1 MLALP
6 SLRIL
11 RPRMKRGCVTTS
23 TLTGLWIT
31 SHVVWSQAY
40 KFKNNDYSQNAK
52 ELKRR
57 LKTLSKSKKL
67 ALMLLGLYKINVF
80 YANVDLLINPSATV
94 SVNATSASACQYKL
108 TSNVRFGPST
118 RIASSVSST
127 TMTTMSCIRA

>member
-52 ELKRR
+52 ELKAR
-57 LKTLSKSKKL
+57 
-67 ALMLLGLYKINVF
+67 AEAKIEDFEQVKE
-80 YANVDLLINPSATV
+80 AGINAIGTV
-94 SVNATSASACQYKL
+94 
-108 TSNVRFGPST
+108 
-118 RIASSVSST
+118 
-127 TMTTMSCIRA
+127 